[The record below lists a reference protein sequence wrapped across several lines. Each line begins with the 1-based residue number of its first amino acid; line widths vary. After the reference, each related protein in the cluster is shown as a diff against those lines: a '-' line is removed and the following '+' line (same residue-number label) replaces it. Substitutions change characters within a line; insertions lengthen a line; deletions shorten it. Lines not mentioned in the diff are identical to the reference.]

1 MTLDQLRIF
10 IAVAEREHVTR
21 AAEVLNLT
29 QSAVSAAIHALESR
43 HDVVLFDRVGRRIEL
58 TAAGRLFLLEA
69 RSVLERARAAEAA
82 LDDLGDLKRGVVSV
96 SASQTIAS
104 YWLPTRLV
112 RFRERFTG
120 IDIRLRVGTTATVVR
135 DVIEGTSEVGF
146 IEGPVDEPATER
158 QRIGGDR
165 LVIIVGAG
173 HPWFGDES
181 VQADQLETTSWYCRE
196 AGSGTRDAFNSSL
209 LDLGIDA
216 GKLNV
221 TLELPTNNAVRAA
234 VIAGEAAAGLS
245 HLVVEDAL
253 ALGTLFRLHI
263 ELPERDFFLL
273 QHRERVRTKAA
284 KAFVESML
292 HASPVKQRSSARSAD
307 TKRAR
312 PVT

>member
-43 HDVVLFDRVGRRIEL
+43 HEVVLFDRPGRRIEL
-58 TAAGRLFLLEA
+58 TPAGRLFLAEA
-69 RSVLERARAAEAA
+69 RAVLERARAAESA
-82 LDDLGDLKRGVVSV
+82 LDDLGDLKRGTVAV

-112 RFRERFTG
+112 RFRERFSG

-146 IEGPVDEPATER
+146 IEGPVDEPITER
-158 QRIGGDR
+158 RRIGGDS
-165 LVIIVGAG
+165 LVIIVGAA
-173 HPWFGDES
+173 HPWFGEKDIT
-181 VQADQLETTSWYCRE
+181 VDQLLETPWYCRE
-196 AGSGTRDAFNSSL
+196 VGSGTRDAFNSSL
-209 LDLGIDA
+209 RKLGIDP
-216 GKLNV
+216 GKLRV

-263 ELPERDFFLL
+263 DLPARDFFIL
-273 QHRERVRTKAA
+273 QHRERARSKAA
-284 KAFVESML
+284 AAFVESVVR
-292 HASPVKQRSSARSAD
+292 ASPVKQRSAA
-307 TKRAR
+307 
-312 PVT
+312 